1 MYELWDPQ
9 LIVSIYTACFGGTVC
24 IVIQYIMLAFLTFEK
39 RTSLIFKLVIGGL
52 SLCFVEAVL
61 IMIFMHLSTSYMLF
75 GLGIVSFIRMQ
86 LVAWLYVLRIK
97 SLGSYISWERG
108 VKYIPYIIAAAQM
121 PMLVIAFLSK
131 NPIDYMVNYRYFW
144 ISASVS
150 QVTACLVEIFM
161 NTLLLKKLNFALEYK
176 PAALKKIVTHLYL
189 ASLIV
194 TVLELSLQII
204 RAYIPI
210 DLALNPIIY
219 AIRIYIIIQ
228 FYDNLL
234 LAINT
239 DEAIVSER
247 LKSYELS
254 K

>member
-131 NPIDYMVNYRYFW
+131 NPIDYMVN
-144 ISASVS
+144 SVS